1 MSTAIFSDNFG
12 ATVDRFMQQKTHLLM
27 LGDSQTFEGRLNSL
41 ASDTLLKV
49 AIPTFRQ
56 HYMVIPAANASP
68 VECPGYTPSFV
79 GTNVTVTSY
88 GATSSDTTAGVTP
101 KLLRGSQKLAAAA
114 NLADLA
120 DLSNGAGQG
129 IFLQRQQSAA
139 DYSNDNRAYS
149 WPCNNGARA
158 PWFHGQH
165 VKAKLIIQQLATS
178 GWLQVDIACARVGLT
193 TSTVSAYVTS
203 VLSAADAVVSTSWT
217 AALADGGG
225 YQTNTAGLLNDHYV
239 QIRARATTGYN
250 ENGLSLVVMGAVVA
264 RTDSGGTIQWNA
276 DNTGFGYDYIG
287 RPGASVADF
296 ANFYA
301 VQAQWQQ
308 YFTQT
313 VLVPDAHS
321 TLMIMLGHNVNGA
334 GEQSAGTLQT
344 QWSTN
349 YTNLITM
356 IKAAYAAAFP
366 SGTLRIVLI
375 VPWICTAE
383 SNYMQSTGTSNQL
396 QEAVEAI
403 AASNGCAW
411 CSFYNYFNQTPPF
424 YPLHSS
430 TPANG
435 ALLALAFRDMLDRS
449 TNFKYS
455 SRGTVLAPAIRN
467 RSWR

>member
-1 MSTAIFSDNFG
+1 MPNPYSNNFG
-12 ATVDRFMQQKTHLLM
+12 EFVDRLMQKKTHLLM
-27 LGDSQTFEGRLNSL
+27 VGDSQTFEGRLNSL
-41 ASDTLLKV
+41 ASDTLLRI
-49 AIPTFRQ
+49 AIPNHRQ
-56 HYMVIPAANASP
+56 HYMVIPSANATP
-68 VECPGYTPSFV
+68 VECPGYTPGFV

-88 GATSSDTTAGVTP
+88 GATSSDTSAGVTP

-114 NLADLA
+114 DLVDLA

-139 DYSNDNRAYS
+139 DYSNDNRAYP
-149 WPCNNGARA
+149 WPCNNGAQA

-178 GWLQVDIACARVGLT
+178 GWLQIDTACARVGLT

-203 VLSAADAVVSTSWT
+203 TLSAADAVVSTSWT

-250 ENGLSLVVMGAVVA
+250 ENGLSLVVMAAVVA
-264 RTDSGGTIQWNA
+264 RTDSGGTISWNS

-287 RPGASVADF
+287 RPGASVAYW

-313 VLVPDAHS
+313 VLVPDAHT
-321 TLMIMLGHNVNGA
+321 TLCIMLGHNVNGT
-334 GEQSAGTLQT
+334 GEQSGGNLQT

-349 YTNLITM
+349 YTNFITM
-356 IKAAYAAAFP
+356 LKAAYAAAFP
-366 SGTLRIVLI
+366 TGTLKIVLI

-383 SNYMQSTGTSNQL
+383 SNYMQSTAAANQV
-396 QEAVEAI
+396 QAAVEAL
-403 AASNGCAW
+403 AQVNGCAW
-411 CSFYNYFNQTPPF
+411 CSFYNYFNQVPPF

-435 ALLALAFRDMLDRS
+435 ALLAVAFKDMLERS
-449 TNFKYS
+449 TQGKYTTLGQYNAGGGRYI
-455 SRGTVLAPAIRN
+455 RGIR
-467 RSWR
+467 